1 MAADGDKPPPR
12 VQVLLFARVP
22 HVVRVSFTVEPNYAG
37 WRLDRYLKEKIQRLS
52 RERVQHLIAHRLE
65 CAGRRLKPSTRV
77 VPGLTFALLRTA
89 EPEPEA
95 NLDFGIVHDD
105 GALLVVDKPAGLP
118 VHPTA
123 RYSANTFTSA
133 ARARFPERKV
143 DPAHRLDRETSGLLA
158 CGSAPEWTKKLKR
171 AFADGKVAKT
181 YLALALGT
189 PAAPRFAVDAAL
201 AVTGESG
208 VRVRMHVAAVEAGGL
223 PSSTEFEVLER
234 RRAADGAPV
243 TLLACRPR
251 TGRQHQIRAHLH
263 HAGLPLVGDKI
274 YGPDEAIFDRFTRH
288 ALTDDDR
295 ARLRLA
301 RQALHAWR
309 LELPHP
315 RTGERVTL
323 EAPFPA
329 DLAEFW
335 ATCRAA

>member
-1 MAADGDKPPPR
+1 MFAA
-12 VQVLLFARVP
+12 VS

-37 WRLDRYLKEKIQRLS
+37 WRLDRYLQEKIQRLS
-52 RERVQHLIAHRLE
+52 RERVQHLIANRLE
-65 CAGRRLKPSTRV
+65 CEGRRLKPATRL
-77 VPGLTFALLRTA
+77 VPGLTFVLLRNA

-95 NLDFGIVHDD
+95 NLDFGVVHDD

-133 ARARFPERKV
+133 ARLRFPERKV

-158 CGSAPEWTKKLKR
+158 CGSAPEWTKRLKR
-171 AFADGKVAKT
+171 AFADGAVAKT
-181 YLALALGT
+181 YLGLALGV
-189 PAAPRFAVDAAL
+189 PPSARFAVDAPL
-201 AVTGESG
+201 AITGESG
-208 VRVRMHVAAVEAGGL
+208 VRVRMHVASGGL

-234 RRAADGAPV
+234 RRAPDGAPV

-263 HAGLPLVGDKI
+263 HAALPLVGDKI

-295 ARLRLA
+295 VLLRLP
-301 RQALHAWR
+301 RQALHAWK

-315 RTGERVTL
+315 RTGERVAL
-323 EAPFPA
+323 EAPLPA

-335 ATCRAA
+335 RSCVAA